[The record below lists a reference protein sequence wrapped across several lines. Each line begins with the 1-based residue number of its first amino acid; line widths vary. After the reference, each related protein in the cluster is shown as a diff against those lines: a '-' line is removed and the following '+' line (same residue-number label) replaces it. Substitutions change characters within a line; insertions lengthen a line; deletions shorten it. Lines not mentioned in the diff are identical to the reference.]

1 MTQSLSVRW
10 IAIVLAALISVAL
23 LGACAYGSA
32 QSAYERGD
40 KVEALR
46 QFRIAAEGG
55 HREAQYRLAM
65 MYRYGDGVPVR
76 MSSAAL
82 WFHSAYWRVP
92 AAAYE
97 LAIIYEQG
105 LTPGATPNLERA
117 IHFYRHAADR
127 GHAGAQAAL
136 ARLGAT
142 EPDADPA
149 WTPVR

>member
-1 MTQSLSVRW
+1 MRQFPSVRRGM
-10 IAIVLAALISVAL
+10 AVLAVLLAAAL

-40 KVEALR
+40 KAEAAR
-46 QFRIAAEGG
+46 QFRIAAEDG
-55 HREAQYRLAM
+55 HRESQYRLAM
-65 MYRYGDGVPVR
+65 MYRYGDGVPMR

-82 WFHSAYWRVP
+82 WFHSAHWRHP

-105 LTPGATPNLERA
+105 LTRGATPNLERA
-117 IHFYRHAADR
+117 VHFYRHAAGL

-136 ARLGAT
+136 ARLGA
-142 EPDADPA
+142 EGSG
-149 WTPVR
+149 